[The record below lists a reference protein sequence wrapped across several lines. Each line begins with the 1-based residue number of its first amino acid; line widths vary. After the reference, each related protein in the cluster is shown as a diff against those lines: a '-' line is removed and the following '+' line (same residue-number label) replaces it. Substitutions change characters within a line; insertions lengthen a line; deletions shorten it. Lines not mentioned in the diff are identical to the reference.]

1 MKEDLLPFCGR
12 VLPPP
17 SKRKISKIFF
27 MFRFDPEKVIDDLMK
42 ELELDS
48 STAVQ
53 LESSQGLQLY
63 LGPDGEFRYTLLVSF

>member
-1 MKEDLLPFCGR
+1 MIDPFSG
-12 VLPPP
+12 
-17 SKRKISKIFF
+17 
-27 MFRFDPEKVIDDLMK
+27 RFDPEKVIDDLMK

-63 LGPDGEFRYTLLVSF
+63 LGPDGEFRLVCLCCF